1 MVFETLRSSSKII
14 SGYFISIAI
23 FRRRTTVGRVYN
35 FHSGNASCT
44 SEEVMSIDQA
54 AAQPPDPPEEGVIP
68 QPGPVTVYVMLAV
81 RSLKVIAY
89 CVLRM
94 YCTAYCVRKISD
106 AAAVQ

>member
-1 MVFETLRSSSKII
+1 MTQRRDLANRSALSDRFAAHRLIFHFYC
-14 SGYFISIAI
+14 YFQA
-23 FRRRTTVGRVYN
+23 VYN

-81 RSLKVIAY
+81 RSL
-89 CVLRM
+89 
-94 YCTAYCVRKISD
+94 T
-106 AAAVQ
+106 